1 MIPEFSK
8 FPLILLACLGV
19 GLFSL
24 FVQLAL
30 DTWNATDE
38 DIALQQGLLM
48 SLHDATQNNI
58 PWELGAYGSGTPLTG
73 PMFNFSIC
81 HFKEI

>member
-1 MIPEFSK
+1 MILEFSK

-19 GLFSL
+19 VLFSL
-24 FVQLAL
+24 FVQPAL

-48 SLHDATQNNI
+48 SLHDAT
-58 PWELGAYGSGTPLTG
+58 S
-73 PMFNFSIC
+73 
-81 HFKEI
+81 